1 MYSNISRLG
10 QIINNFQEDA
20 RKGVAGIVQ
29 PELNETTLQ
38 GVNSAVSD
46 AMSME
51 GGGRP
56 QEHDPR
62 NLASQMKKGLTELS
76 ATQKAFRDQGKR
88 DMVQEQMRVQQE
100 MQARS
105 VASEVDVNP
114 MLPRGDPF
122 VTGFTNKARPNPSH
136 QPVGNL
142 AKQERLDRAKV
153 RQNDAEKDKTASY
166 AAWGIMLGL
175 ALIAVGLIVTDT
187 VTIGAKT
194 PFGSPI
200 ENIPQ
205 GPPPSLGA
213 AYPTQTF

>member
-1 MYSNISRLG
+1 LG

-20 RKGVAGIVQ
+20 RKGVAGVVQ

-88 DMVQEQMRVQQE
+88 DMVQEYMRVQQE

-114 MLPRGDPF
+114 MLPKGDPF
-122 VTGFTNKARPNPSH
+122 ATGFTNKARPDPSH
-136 QPVGNL
+136 QPVGNIS
-142 AKQERLDRAKV
+142 QERHTTDKV
-153 RQNDAEKDKTASY
+153 KQNDASKDKTAY
-166 AAWGIMLGL
+166 YTAWGIMLGL
-175 ALIAVGLIVTDT
+175 ALIAVGLVVTDT

-200 ENIPQ
+200 QNTPK
-205 GPPPSLGA
+205 GLPLSLGA
-213 AYPTQTF
+213 QYPTQTF